1 MPEPQS
7 PLKLLIVDDHAI
19 VRDGLEAMLR
29 LALRDVQITTAATGA
44 QAVQLC
50 ANVRPAIVLLDVRM
64 PGNDGFSVLEALQR
78 EQPSTRVLLLS
89 ASATPAEVG
98 LARRMGAAGYLSKS
112 ADGSEVVQAIKT
124 IMKGGTCF
132 APGDASE
139 TAPACELSA
148 RELDVLRHL
157 GRGLSNQELAT
168 ALGISET
175 TVKAH
180 LRAVFAKLNV
190 ANRTEAVTCAYQ
202 MGLVSVDTPP
212 GQGRSK

>member
-1 MPEPQS
+1 MPDDPS

-19 VRDGLEAMLR
+19 VRDGLEAVLR
-29 LALRDVQITTAATGA
+29 LVLGDAKILTAASGA
-44 QAVQLC
+44 QALQLC
-50 ANVRPAIVLLDVRM
+50 ANFRPQVVLLDVRM
-64 PGNDGFSVLEALQR
+64 PGNDGFSVLESLQR
-78 EQPSTRVLLLS
+78 ERPGTRVLLLS

-112 ADGSEVVQAIKT
+112 ADGSDVAQAIRT
-124 IMKGGTCF
+124 IMEGGTCF
-132 APGDASE
+132 ALGGESE
-139 TAPACELSA
+139 TAPECELSA

-190 ANRTEAVTCAYQ
+190 TNRTEAVTCAYQ
-202 MGLVSVDTPP
+202 MGLVSVDTAP
-212 GQGRSK
+212 GQSRNK

>member
-1 MPEPQS
+1 MPEDPS

-19 VRDGLEAMLR
+19 VRDGLEAVIRM
-29 LALRDVQITTAATGA
+29 ALGNVKISTSASGA
-44 QAVQLC
+44 QALQLC
-50 ANVRPAIVLLDVRM
+50 PSFRPQIVLLDVRM
-64 PGNDGFSVLEALQR
+64 PGNDGFCVLESLQR
-78 EQPSTRVLLLS
+78 EWPESRVLLLS
-89 ASATPAEVG
+89 ASATPAEVK

-112 ADGSEVVQAIKT
+112 AEGSDVVQAIRT
-124 IMKGGTCF
+124 IMQGGTSF
-132 APGDASE
+132 ALGDASG
-139 TAPACELSA
+139 TAPQCELSA

-180 LRAVFAKLNV
+180 LRAVFAKLDV

-202 MGLVSVDTPP
+202 MGLVSLDAPS
-212 GQGRSK
+212 GQK

>member
-1 MPEPQS
+1 MPERLT

-29 LALRDVQITTAATGA
+29 LALGDVCIATAATGA
-44 QAVQLC
+44 QALQLC
-50 ANVRPAIVLLDVRM
+50 ASAPPSLVLLDVRM
-64 PGNDGFSVLEALQR
+64 PGNDGFSVLETLQR
-78 EQPSTRVLLLS
+78 QHPATRVLVLS
-89 ASATPAEVG
+89 ASATAAEVR

-112 ADGSEVVQAIKT
+112 ADGADVVQAIRT

-132 APGDASE
+132 ASGDAPE
-139 TAPACELSA
+139 TAPECDLSA

-190 ANRTEAVTCAYQ
+190 TNRTEAVTCAYQ
-202 MGLVSVDTPP
+202 MGLVSVDAPPP
-212 GQGRSK
+212 G

>member
-1 MPEPQS
+1 MPES
-7 PLKLLIVDDHAI
+7 PSSLRLLIVDDHAI

-29 LALRDVQITTAATGA
+29 LALGDVRITTAATGA
-44 QAVQLC
+44 QALQLC
-50 ANVRPAIVLLDVRM
+50 ASAPPSLVLLDVRM

-78 EQPSTRVLLLS
+78 DHPATRVLVLS
-89 ASATPAEVG
+89 ASATAAEVR

-112 ADGSEVVQAIKT
+112 ADGSDVVQAIRT

-132 APGDASE
+132 APGDAPA
-139 TAPACELSA
+139 TAPECDLSA

-180 LRAVFAKLNV
+180 LRAVFSKLNV
-190 ANRTEAVTCAYQ
+190 TNRTEAVTCAYQ
-202 MGLVSVDTPP
+202 MGLVSVDAPP
-212 GQGRSK
+212 DQR

>member
-1 MPEPQS
+1 MPDDPFT
-7 PLKLLIVDDHAI
+7 LKLLIVDDHAI

-29 LALRDVQITTAATGA
+29 LALGNVKIMTAATGA
-44 QAVQLC
+44 QALQ
-50 ANVRPAIVLLDVRM
+50 AGASFRPQIVLLDVRM
-64 PGNDGFSVLEALQR
+64 PGNDGFGVLEALQR
-78 EQPSTRVLLLS
+78 DQPESRVLLLS
-89 ASATPAEVG
+89 ASATSAEIK

-112 ADGSEVVQAIKT
+112 ADGADVVAAIKT
-124 IMKGGTCF
+124 LVQGGTCF

-139 TAPACELSA
+139 SAPPFELSA

-180 LRAVFAKLNV
+180 LRAVFAKLDV
-190 ANRTEAVTCAYQ
+190 TNRTEAVTCAYQ
-202 MGLVSVDTPP
+202 MGLVSVDAP
-212 GQGRSK
+212 

>member
-1 MPEPQS
+1 MPEGPS

-29 LALRDVQITTAATGA
+29 LALGDVRITTAATGA
-44 QAVQLC
+44 QALQLC
-50 ANVRPAIVLLDVRM
+50 ASAPPSLVLLDVRM

-78 EQPSTRVLLLS
+78 EHPATRVLVLS
-89 ASATPAEVG
+89 ASATAAEVG

-112 ADGSEVVQAIKT
+112 ADGSDVVEAIRT

-132 APGDASE
+132 APGDAPA
-139 TAPACELSA
+139 TAPECDLSA

-180 LRAVFAKLNV
+180 LRAVFSKLNV
-190 ANRTEAVTCAYQ
+190 TNRTEAVTCAYQ
-202 MGLVSVDTPP
+202 MGLVSVDAPP
-212 GQGRSK
+212 DQR

>member
-1 MPEPQS
+1 MPDDPS

-29 LALRDVQITTAATGA
+29 LALGNVKIMTAATGA
-44 QAVQLC
+44 QALQLG
-50 ANVRPAIVLLDVRM
+50 ASFSPQIVLLDVRM

-78 EQPSTRVLLLS
+78 EQPASRVLLLS
-89 ASATPAEVG
+89 ASATPAEVK

-112 ADGSEVVQAIKT
+112 ADGADVVEAIRT
-124 IMKGGTCF
+124 IMRGGTCF
-132 APGDASE
+132 ALGGASE
-139 TAPACELSA
+139 TAAQCELSA

-190 ANRTEAVTCAYQ
+190 TNRTEAVTCAYQ
-202 MGLVSVDTPP
+202 MGLVSVDAP
-212 GQGRSK
+212 QG